1 MLFYASNENNG
12 VVWLECARICFCTD
26 RKGFR
31 VLDQQEV
38 VGFNGGSSL
47 IMDWYAVVG
56 LTTMAVFMS
65 LIGVRLAKDEL
76 VLRRKRL
83 IIGDY

>member
-1 MLFYASNENNG
+1 
-12 VVWLECARICFCTD
+12 LECAGICSCTD

-31 VLDQQEV
+31 VLDQQEAI
-38 VGFNGGSSL
+38 GFNGGSSL
-47 IMDWYAVVG
+47 IMDWYAVAG
-56 LTTMAVFMS
+56 LTTMAVFMG

-83 IIGDY
+83 VIGDY